1 MQKLC
6 FFDFYQGFGSIWK
19 DLEGFGRIWKLAG
32 MDDLVGLET
41 VQPFNCADDLVR
53 TDELVRL
60 SSFSTC
66 LKNLMEII
74 YN

>member
-1 MQKLC
+1 MESSH
-6 FFDFYQGFGSIWK
+6 FH
-19 DLEGFGRIWKLAG
+19 DLVRGHLYLGGLWAKLAG